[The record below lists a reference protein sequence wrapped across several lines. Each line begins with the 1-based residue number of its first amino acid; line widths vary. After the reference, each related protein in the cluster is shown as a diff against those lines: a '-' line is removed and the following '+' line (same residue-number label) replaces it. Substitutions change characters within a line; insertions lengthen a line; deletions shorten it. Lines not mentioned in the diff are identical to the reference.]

1 MLATQQF
8 GNINRGVDLPHE
20 GKAVRQVA
28 PCPHISPA
36 EKSGTVRT
44 AVQDG
49 SEFQSDADRP
59 AAYARAEQVAG
70 RHTDLLS
77 ERIALVERRLEPRA
91 DLGHCGEA
99 KRAPVA
105 AEEAAVACESD
116 PVH

>member
-1 MLATQQF
+1 MLATLQF
-8 GNINRGVDLPHE
+8 GNINRSFDLPHE

-28 PCPHISPA
+28 ASSHFSRREVGYGA
-36 EKSGTVRT
+36 TRSE
-44 AVQDG
+44 DG

-77 ERIALVERRLEPRA
+77 EWIALVEWRLEPRA
-91 DLGHCGEA
+91 DLGHGGEA

-105 AEEAAVACESD
+105 AEEAAVACEPD

>member
-1 MLATQQF
+1 MLATLQL
-8 GNINRGVDLPHE
+8 GNINRGCDLPHE

-28 PCPHISPA
+28 VSSHFSRR
-36 EKSGTVRT
+36 EVG
-44 AVQDG
+44 DG
-49 SEFQSDADRP
+49 AKRSARRSEFQSYADRP

-116 PVH
+116 PVQ